1 MNYEKKPIVELF
13 DLEMSENAV
22 EWMDNH
28 GKIRDI
34 EKFHRYLTETFQDP
48 LRYVLEHFNDSLKEG
63 NLAVQ
68 TKYTTFD
75 PLTLKTNRHDL

>member
-1 MNYEKKPIVELF
+1 MEDIKEPIVELF

-34 EKFHRYLTETFQDP
+34 KKFHRYLTETFEDP
-48 LRYVLEHFNDSLKEG
+48 LLYVLEHYNEYLSE
-63 NLAVQ
+63 Q
-68 TKYTTFD
+68 E
-75 PLTLKTNRHDL
+75 

>member
-1 MNYEKKPIVELF
+1 MEDIKEPIVELF

-34 EKFHRYLTETFQDP
+34 KKFHWYLTETFEDP
-48 LRYVLEHFNDSLKEG
+48 LLYVLEHYNSYLVESE
-63 NLAVQ
+63 
-68 TKYTTFD
+68 
-75 PLTLKTNRHDL
+75 